1 MQPPVGLDMPD
12 RTGYGR
18 TDRSGDARRGQA
30 ASAASGDSG
39 LHHRGAQDRAV
50 REPRERTGMRKRGER
65 KIGIDVW
72 LT

>member
-1 MQPPVGLDMPD
+1 MPY
-12 RTGYGR
+12 RTGYGS

-39 LHHRGAQDRAV
+39 PHHREAQDRAV
-50 REPRERTGMRKRGER
+50 REPRERTSMRKRGKR
-65 KIGIDVW
+65 KIGSDVW